1 MPKKEYSLLSTE
13 PLTEFDNFMLQVLNE
28 MTEHGVK
35 PRAAMFAVLDENGN
49 IGTFYHDANLS
60 DMILMRGFIDLDIQT
75 DYLAANSMELPED
88 EEDPEEGDENQCC
101 LPSAGAEKTHAG
113 TIPSTPGK
121 RSSRN

>member
-13 PLTEFDNFMLQVLNE
+13 PLTEFDSFLLRVLQE

-35 PRAAMFAVLDENGN
+35 PKAALFAVLDEEGN

-75 DYLAANSMELPED
+75 DYLEANSMELPED
-88 EEDPEEGDENQCC
+88 DEDEEDGEG
-101 LPSAGAEKTHAG
+101 G
-113 TIPSTPGK
+113 
-121 RSSRN
+121 

>member
-13 PLTEFDNFMLQVLNE
+13 PLTEFDNFLLQVLNE

-35 PRAAMFAVLDENGN
+35 PRAAMFAVLDDEGN

-75 DYLAANSMELPED
+75 DYLTANSIELPED
-88 EEDPEEGDENQCC
+88 EEDTEEDPEEGDESQC
-101 LPSAGAEKTHAG
+101 
-113 TIPSTPGK
+113 
-121 RSSRN
+121 

>member
-13 PLTEFDNFMLQVLNE
+13 PLTEFDEFLLRVLKE

-35 PRAAMFAVLDENGN
+35 PRAALFAVLDEDGN

-88 EEDPEEGDENQCC
+88 EDCEEDEAEEEG
-101 LPSAGAEKTHAG
+101 G
-113 TIPSTPGK
+113 
-121 RSSRN
+121 

>member
-13 PLTEFDNFMLQVLNE
+13 PLTEFDNFMLRVLQE

-35 PRAAMFAVLDENGN
+35 PKAALFAVLDAEGN

-75 DYLAANSMELPED
+75 DYLEANSMELPED
-88 EEDPEEGDENQCC
+88 EEDPEEGDESQC
-101 LPSAGAEKTHAG
+101 
-113 TIPSTPGK
+113 
-121 RSSRN
+121 

>member
-13 PLTEFDNFMLQVLNE
+13 PLTEFDSFMLEGLQN
-28 MTEHGVK
+28 MADCGVT
-35 PRAAMFAVLDENGN
+35 PRAALIAVLDDEGN

-88 EEDPEEGDENQCC
+88 YEEEEGDERQC
-101 LPSAGAEKTHAG
+101 
-113 TIPSTPGK
+113 
-121 RSSRN
+121 

>member
-13 PLTEFDNFMLQVLNE
+13 PLTEFDNFMLRVLQE

-35 PRAAMFAVLDENGN
+35 PKAALFAVLDGEGN

-60 DMILMRGFIDLDIQT
+60 DMILMRGFIDLDIHT

-88 EEDPEEGDENQCC
+88 YEEYDAEDEEEGGHYGEEN
-101 LPSAGAEKTHAG
+101 S
-113 TIPSTPGK
+113 
-121 RSSRN
+121 